1 MLSNIKITI
10 LFLLLLSSCVD
21 VHKEPVEFES
31 LLLLQE
37 FDLDIEGPSGLS
49 KSYLPEHFYTV
60 CDKTGNVYLINNK
73 GEIFQ
78 TIELGGDDLEGV
90 EFVEENLSIYVVEE
104 RLRMVIRLTPGGS
117 VLDTFQLDIPV
128 QNLNDG
134 PEGIAYNPHVK
145 HFYVVNE
152 KNPAMLF
159 VFDTLFQMINEY
171 PLNFAKDYS
180 SVDYEPV
187 NNHLWILSEESKLLA
202 RCNLKGE
209 PEKIYQTNVP
219 DGEGLVVDV
228 ENEMIYIVCDDTS
241 TLFIFQLPYD
251 ASYSKSELWK

>member
-1 MLSNIKITI
+1 MVRKTIILLSGF
-10 LFLLLLSSCVD
+10 LFLLSCVE
-21 VHKEPVEFES
+21 VHKDPVEYES
-31 LLLLQE
+31 LILLQV

-49 KSYLPEHFYTV
+49 KSYLPDHFYTV

-90 EFVEENLSIYVVEE
+90 EFVEENLSVYVVEE

-117 VLDTFQLDIPV
+117 VLDTFHLDIPV

-134 PEGIAYNPHVK
+134 PEGIAYNPDKK
-145 HFYVVNE
+145 HFYIVNE

-228 ENEMIYIVCDDTS
+228 ENKLIYIVCDDTS
-241 TLFIFQLPYD
+241 RLFIFRLP
-251 ASYSKSELWK
+251 ELN